1 MYKIIV
7 ENTDIINYCNN
18 ITWNNDADTLGTQ
31 LNFDSIKDIA
41 VGSVVS
47 LFNESREIFR
57 GIAIKP
63 SQKRWTWGYTCQDYS
78 FYLKNKVIKQF
89 NNISASEAI
98 KSLLGEA
105 YIVSEVVDIPTKITK
120 IYKSNTIAE
129 IIDDILE
136 QAKADQGFEYFKE
149 IESNVLYIRKLVE
162 MKINPNIFLPKDI
175 QIDKSME
182 NMKNRVQVISNKEK
196 NTAILATA
204 EDSSQQ
210 WFYGLLTDIQSV
222 DDKNIAQAQNIADN
236 ALKESNKIIYSSSFE
251 VIALEGGDDIKANR
265 MIYLKAGSRLD
276 GYYKIK
282 SAKHTLTKG
291 LHKVNISIEW

>member
-18 ITWNNDADTLGTQ
+18 ITWNNDSDTLGTQ
-31 LNFDSIKDIA
+31 LNLDSIKDIA

-47 LFNESREIFR
+47 LFNESREIFK

-89 NNISASEAI
+89 NNITASEAI

-105 YIVSEVVDIPTKITK
+105 YIVSAVVDIPTKITK
-120 IYKSNTIAE
+120 IYKNNTIAE

-149 IESNVLYIRKLVE
+149 IEGNVLYIRKLVE
-162 MKINPNIFLPKDI
+162 MKIKPNIFLPKDI

-182 NMKNRVQVISNKEK
+182 NMKNRIQVISNGEK
-196 NTAILATA
+196 NTSILATA